1 MTTSLRTRLILSY
14 LAIALLTAT
23 LIYLLIRAT
32 SDQRLKALVLE
43 QQISEMEEQ
52 VTAWYA
58 LEGSW
63 EGFESYF
70 KTLHPPD
77 AILADGSDG
86 DRRSPPDGAHGVVS
100 ADGETLIRFENF
112 RPGDSVPDAFLVDA
126 LPIVVEGQT
135 VGWIVPDDQTG
146 ISLAGEEQVYLQ
158 RTNQVVL
165 VAGAIGV
172 GVALL
177 TGLGLARVLL
187 RPITALTQASER
199 MAQGDLK
206 QQVPV
211 QRDDELGKLA
221 SSFNSMSHE
230 IALANQRRQQ
240 LTADI
245 APDLSTP
252 LQIVSGYVEAI
263 QDGDLAPTAERMATI
278 ATELDH
284 LRHLIQDLDLLA
296 QTDTK
301 TLRLQIE
308 PLDLANF
315 LPQAIASFEP
325 LAADRKISLALGQ
338 LPAKLPTVR
347 ADRERL
353 TQVLSNLLNNAL
365 RHTPAGGAI
374 DVGAARVAEGVQ
386 IAVRDSGEGIS
397 AETLPFIFDR
407 FYQTDTQRSSAGKMG
422 LGLAISK
429 GLVEA
434 MGGEISAESS
444 GHNHGTTF
452 IVTLPI

>member
-1 MTTSLRTRLILSY
+1 MPTSLRTRLILSY
-14 LAIALLTAT
+14 LVIALLTAT

-32 SDQRLKALVLE
+32 SDQRLKTLVLE

-70 KTLHPPD
+70 KALHPPN
-77 AILADGSDG
+77 AILAGSDG
-86 DRRSPPDGAHGVVS
+86 DPRTPPDGAHGIVA
-100 ADGETLIRFENF
+100 ADGEVLIRFRDF
-112 RPGDSVPDAFLVDA
+112 RPGERVPDAILVDA
-126 LPIVVEGQT
+126 LPIVVEQQM
-135 VGWIVPDDQTG
+135 VGYIVPDDQTG
-146 ISLAGEEQVYLQ
+146 ISLAGEERVYLQ

-165 VAGAIGV
+165 VAGAIGI
-172 GVALL
+172 GVALVM
-177 TGLGLARVLL
+177 GLGLARVLL

-211 QRDDELGKLA
+211 YQQDELGKLA

-230 IALANQRRQQ
+230 IALANQRRRQ

-245 APDLSTP
+245 AHDLSTP
-252 LQIVSGYVEAI
+252 LQIASGYVEAI
-263 QDGDLAPTAERMATI
+263 QDGDLAPTAERMAII

-284 LRHLIQDLDLLA
+284 LRHLIEDLDLLA

-301 TLRLQIE
+301 SLTLQIE
-308 PLDLANF
+308 PLDLADF
-315 LPQAIASFEP
+315 LPQTVASYES
-325 LAADRKISLALGQ
+325 LAADRQIDLSLSKLLAAL
-338 LPAKLPTVR
+338 PIVR

-353 TQVLSNLLNNAL
+353 TQVLGNILNNAL
-365 RHTPAGGAI
+365 RHTPAGGTI
-374 DVGAARVAEGVQ
+374 DVDVAQDEDSAK

-397 AETLPFIFDR
+397 AENLPRVFDR
-407 FYQTDTQRSSAGKMG
+407 FYQTDQQRSRAGKMG

-434 MGGEISAESS
+434 MGGGISAESQ
-444 GHNHGTTF
+444 GHNRGTTF
-452 IVTLPI
+452 VVTLPI